1 MQLYNS
7 NEAVVSVRSMPRDI
21 AKLCAHF
28 ISVSYTHLTLPTNR
42 EV

>member
-28 ISVSYTHLTLPTNR
+28 ILCMIVSAVVP
-42 EV
+42 